1 MDKGLLLKPF
11 PVLAVLLILMTGS
24 VFAQDPQFSQY
35 YANPVALNPGLTG
48 ASEGPRIATG
58 YRRQWASIPGAFRT
72 FYFTYDQPIEIGKG
86 LHGIGLS
93 TMSDV
98 AGEGSLT
105 KTDILFNYAYNLPL
119 NKSWKK
125 FQHFIRLGIAGGI
138 QQATVDFYKLR
149 FPDQLDARNGV
160 SFQTQEPQFSES
172 RMIPDVGAGIVYYN
186 DHMYVGFSASHITE
200 PSQRFSPVQLSN
212 IVTPNG
218 RTVDTNPKLPM
229 KTQFTAGVKLPI
241 GPVHNREQYI
251 LTPVFIFKKQAS
263 FDQLDLG
270 FYLTAEPMVFGLYY
284 RGSNMKVDQGS
295 RSYEISTFKSFG
307 NEALVGLVGFKKGIL
322 SFGYSYD
329 FTISQLT
336 NQISGGSHE
345 LALILE
351 FERNPKTKFKHRK
364 MPCPRF

>member
-1 MDKGLLLKPF
+1 MTRGF
-11 PVLAVLLILMTGS
+11 HSRIIPVLVLLSTLMGTAYG
-24 VFAQDPQFSQY
+24 QDPQFSQY

-48 ASEGPRIATG
+48 AAEGPRLATG

-72 FYFTYDQPIEIGKG
+72 FYFTYDQPFDIGKSS
-86 LHGIGLS
+86 HGFGIS

-105 KTDILFNYAYNLPL
+105 KLDVLANYAYSLPL

-125 FQHFIRLGIAGGI
+125 FQHFVRFGLSGGI

-160 SFQTQEPQFSES
+160 SFQTQETQFAES
-172 RMIPDVGAGIVYYN
+172 RIIPDVGAGLIYYN
-186 DHMYVGFSASHITE
+186 DFMYLGFNASHITQ
-200 PSQRFSPVQLSN
+200 PSQRFSPVQISN

-218 RTVDTNPKLPM
+218 RVSDTNPRLPM
-229 KTQFTAGVKLPI
+229 KTQITGGVKIPI
-241 GPVHNREQYI
+241 GPVHDRQQYV

-270 FYLTAEPMVFGLYY
+270 AYLTAEPMVFGFYY
-284 RGSNMKVDQGS
+284 RGSNQIVDQGS
-295 RSYEISTFKSFG
+295 KSYEITTFKNFG
-307 NEALVGLVGFKKGIL
+307 NEAFVGLVGFKKGIL

-329 FTISQLT
+329 FTVSQLS
-336 NQISGGSHE
+336 NRVSGGSHE